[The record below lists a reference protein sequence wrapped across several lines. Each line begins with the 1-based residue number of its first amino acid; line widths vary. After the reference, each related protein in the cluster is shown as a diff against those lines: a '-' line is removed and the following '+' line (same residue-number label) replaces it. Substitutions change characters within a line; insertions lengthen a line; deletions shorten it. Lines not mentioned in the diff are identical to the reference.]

1 MKKVQKNSYCI
12 LSSPVL
18 LGNYREEL
26 VVQLCDDLEE
36 LNYTFHDCIKTS
48 MTMLEPSIP
57 PNKNTKC
64 MTTNSMT

>member
-1 MKKVQKNSYCI
+1 
-12 LSSPVL
+12 